1 MCDFMQADSSSE
13 TSAWPPKGQ
22 ERDGW
27 IWRLH
32 GVMNG
37 MRTASRAAAE
47 LLVGILT
54 ERMGFKRDEMRWN
67 WDSSTK
73 VYTKLDA
80 EVSQ

>member
-1 MCDFMQADSSSE
+1 MCGFMQADSSSE
-13 TSAWPPKGQ
+13 TYARPPKEK

-32 GVMNG
+32 GAMNG
-37 MRTASRAAAE
+37 MRTASRAATE

-54 ERMGFKRDEMRWN
+54 ERMGLKRDEMRWN
-67 WDSSTK
+67 CDSSTK